1 VLTLAKEGLL
11 TTLGYVGGHWRPAA
25 DGATFDVVN
34 PADGGVVARVADY
47 GAPTKQRTP

>member
-11 TTLGYVGGHWRPAA
+11 ATLGYVGGHWRPAA

-34 PADGGVVARVADY
+34 PADGGVATAL
-47 GAPTKQRTP
+47 TKQRTP